1 MEETYYMQPVLP
13 LNKCNVLQV
22 KSLKNCKFFKYCCVS
37 EVSTGVPILEVF
49 ANVSVKFIELTR
61 NFLATV

>member
-1 MEETYYMQPVLP
+1 MQPVLP

-22 KSLKNCKFFKYCCVS
+22 NSLKECKFLKYCSVL

-61 NFLATV
+61 DFLATV

>member
-1 MEETYYMQPVLP
+1 MYLV
-13 LNKCNVLQV
+13 N
-22 KSLKNCKFFKYCCVS
+22 SLKECKFLKYCSVL

-61 NFLATV
+61 DFLATV